1 MGQID
6 PVLKNSTK
14 HGNVPN
20 SLLHDNQE
28 HSPIKKNRRLT
39 SGAQSNTN
47 SDIRA
52 AIFSPQRKVEYTD
65 EVKFQRIINR
75 TDKKSRAGA
84 AGISSTSEGFF
95 MVDGELVQLNHD
107 GQIVNPVNPE
117 MRMSKEI
124 PISAV
129 FQMHDK
135 EDAAANNLNQMQNK
149 LKLMRG
155 FNKSQ
160 TKKNNREE
168 SLPKQT
174 ANTSYAGGAR
184 QGKTPKSGGKQGQ
197 PLKQHA
203 KPIPGHP
210 YGGNMDGHDCYGTRS
225 AIGNSRPFVG
235 NDDLEDILEHTG
247 RDSRAAP

>member
-28 HSPIKKNRRLT
+28 YSPIKKNRRLT

-52 AIFSPQRKVEYTD
+52 AVFSPQRKVEYAD
-65 EVKFQRIINR
+65 EVKFRMISR

-107 GQIVNPVNPE
+107 GQIVNPVNPD

-135 EDAAANNLNQMQNK
+135 EDAVANNLNQMQNK

-160 TKKNNREE
+160 AKKNNREE
-168 SLPKQT
+168 SLPK
-174 ANTSYAGGAR
+174 
-184 QGKTPKSGGKQGQ
+184 
-197 PLKQHA
+197 
-203 KPIPGHP
+203 
-210 YGGNMDGHDCYGTRS
+210 
-225 AIGNSRPFVG
+225 
-235 NDDLEDILEHTG
+235 
-247 RDSRAAP
+247 